1 MHILDTGD
9 VKLIGHQDYE
19 EISRESETKTIT
31 CEPDSKLLMRI
42 QAGAN
47 EDEKIVSA
55 LESVEQ
61 EGNNNQE
68 RGASSF
74 MKKIVSAFRK
84 GEKKDNNNQDSKAL
98 SPPVPDPAEN
108 IPSSNPS
115 KNTPSSVAKLKRSGA
130 SSFMK
135 KIVSAFKKVEN
146 KDSAKVFVALYDYD
160 SGRDKDLS
168 FKKRDRLVII
178 DDTHP
183 DIWFARN
190 IRTNQE
196 GYIIS
201 NYVAKLNSIDAE
213 PWYFGK
219 IKRIEAEEKLLLE
232 QNEHGAFLIRDS
244 ESRRNEFSL
253 SVRNDTDTV
262 KHYRIRKLDEGGFFI
277 TRGTTFQTLK
287 ELVEHYS
294 VDLNLREACVHL
306 ERPVSEANSYIE

>member
-1 MHILDTGD
+1 MHILDTGG

-19 EISRESETKTIT
+19 EVFRESETKTIT

-68 RGASSF
+68 R
-74 MKKIVSAFRK
+74 
-84 GEKKDNNNQDSKAL
+84 
-98 SPPVPDPAEN
+98 
-108 IPSSNPS
+108 
-115 KNTPSSVAKLKRSGA
+115 GA

>member
-1 MHILDTGD
+1 M
-9 VKLIGHQDYE
+9 
-19 EISRESETKTIT
+19 
-31 CEPDSKLLMRI
+31 
-42 QAGAN
+42 
-47 EDEKIVSA
+47 
-55 LESVEQ
+55 
-61 EGNNNQE
+61 
-68 RGASSF
+68 
-74 MKKIVSAFRK
+74 
-84 GEKKDNNNQDSKAL
+84 
-98 SPPVPDPAEN
+98 
-108 IPSSNPS
+108 
-115 KNTPSSVAKLKRSGA
+115 
-130 SSFMK
+130 
-135 KIVSAFKKVEN
+135 
-146 KDSAKVFVALYDYD
+146 
-160 SGRDKDLS
+160 S
-168 FKKRDRLVII
+168 FKKRDCLVII